1 MAGGS
6 MRQWWPKV
14 PWIHGNTWKIQGL
27 LSTGSDASDDF
38 LFTFYH
44 NFRTRGKQLQE
55 GQHKK
60 QYTRWWFRKCLFFSP
75 RKLGKLSNLANIFS
89 DGLKTNNQY
98 IDLFIPVLDLCTA
111 FFLSNKASTP
121 YVFTK
126 LTSKIQLFD
135 YSEHTQQLSLISIL
149 HKQMRKKID
158 AQKIRCWTI
167 STSHR
172 CHVIHIPCLEV

>member
-1 MAGGS
+1 MS
-6 MRQWWPKV
+6 
-14 PWIHGNTWKIQGL
+14 
-27 LSTGSDASDDF
+27 
-38 LFTFYH
+38 
-44 NFRTRGKQLQE
+44 
-55 GQHKK
+55 
-60 QYTRWWFRKCLFFSP
+60 FFSP

-89 DGLKTNNQY
+89 DGLKTNSQY

-149 HKQMRKKID
+149 HKQMRKKLD
-158 AQKIRCWTI
+158 AQKFRCWTI